1 MPVVSA
7 DLSKR
12 VVSDALWE
20 LVAPLLPSFAARPQG
35 GGTAPCDER
44 AVFTAVVYVL
54 TTGCAWRHLPP
65 TFGTSPATAHRRFH
79 PRHPVPPG
87 ATATPPRL
95 RQPRIARS
103 TPFQSAVGGEQ
114 RDSGARGSDPG
125 VRPVAYRRDGA
136 EQHVAGASCAF
147 SARSVRSTSA
157 PSSSAPTRS
166 ARRTPV
172 AEPGEA
178 DRDVGFGSG
187 YGKAE
192 TSPSRSVL
200 WARSAAIVS
209 PNVTTSGA
217 ARSVG
222 ARSVGARS
230 VGAVM
235 ARPA

>member
-1 MPVVSA
+1 MSA
-7 DLSKR
+7 ALSKR
-12 VVSDALWE
+12 VVPDALWE

-87 ATATPPRL
+87 ATATPPRQTPRGQGVLFRRTPGLAARAWARRAHRAARRRVRREFIRL

-192 TSPSRSVL
+192 TSPQ
-200 WARSAAIVS
+200 
-209 PNVTTSGA
+209 P
-217 ARSVG
+217 
-222 ARSVGARS
+222 
-230 VGAVM
+230 
-235 ARPA
+235 